1 MIRRILDW
9 FRVEILPENTPE
21 ERAAAWSKIVSVA
34 GLALGVLLFFKW
46 LV

>member
-1 MIRRILDW
+1 MIRKIMDRL
-9 FRVEILPENTPE
+9 RVVILPENTPE

-34 GLALGVLLFFKW
+34 GLALGVLFFFKW